1 MNLAVKLNAMFIIDL
16 VGLRSSLSDGVGQY
30 FVRPHRL
37 RNRAK
42 GEPWTGRITGGFDCF
57 RLLPSLNTST
67 NQFRHRQDTLL
78 RCVRVFAFTPSY
90 SPVLFFNCYES

>member
-1 MNLAVKLNAMFIIDL
+1 MNLAVKLNAILMIDL
-16 VGLRSSLSDGVGQY
+16 VSLRSSLSDGVGQY
-30 FVRPHRL
+30 FVRPHRS

-42 GEPWTGRITGGFDCF
+42 GEPWTGRLLGGFYCF

-78 RCVRVFAFTPSY
+78 RCVEGFCVYPFILACAVF
-90 SPVLFFNCYES
+90 